1 MAFPT
6 TGILDNFNRADEN
19 PLSTAG
25 NIGAPIF
32 TVASGGP
39 QSFKLV
45 SNAIQDDSLADG
57 GGSAQ
62 MYWDGATFGPGIEV
76 YVKLVTPWQNNSSD
90 FWFWVA
96 GNAENTTG
104 LDGYQAVVYYS
115 AGTWFYTIWRYDN
128 NVGTELTPSAEA
140 GPTLAD
146 GDQIGI
152 ELSGGTF
159 TYKYKTAAGSWG
171 DASGVSTRSDST
183 YTSGHIGIS
192 KGFNDTTTSLDD
204 FGGGTIVKGVRQLA
218 TVGVGK

>member
-6 TGILDNFNRADEN
+6 TGILDNFNRANEN

-25 NIGAPIF
+25 QWGAPIF
-32 TVASGGP
+32 TGTL
-39 QSFKLV
+39 QTMKLV

-57 GGSAQ
+57 GGSGQA
-62 MYWDGATFGPGIEV
+62 YIDSTNYGPGIEV
-76 YVKLVTPWQNNSSD
+76 YVKLITPWQNNSSD

-104 LDGYQAVVYYS
+104 LDGYQPYVYYS
-115 AGTWFYTIWRYDN
+115 AGTWFYTIWRFDN

-140 GPTLAD
+140 GPTFAD

-159 TYKYKTAAGSWG
+159 TFKYKTAAGSWG
-171 DASGVSTRSDST
+171 NASGVSTRSDST

-204 FGGGTIVKGVRQLA
+204 FGGGTIVTVLRQMA